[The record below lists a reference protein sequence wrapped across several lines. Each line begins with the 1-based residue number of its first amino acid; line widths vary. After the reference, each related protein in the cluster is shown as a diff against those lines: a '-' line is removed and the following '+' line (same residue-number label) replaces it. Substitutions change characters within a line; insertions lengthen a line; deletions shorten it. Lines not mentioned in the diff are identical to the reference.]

1 MNAETLLPTRPG
13 TSDAMLDAV
22 RRIARDVAAPHAT
35 AVDTEARFPIETL
48 SALRNAQLLSAQLP
62 IELGGGALGMRALGQ
77 IVSTLAEDCAS
88 SAMVLAMHF
97 NQVACLA
104 RHGRHDPDIAA
115 FLQRLARE
123 QLLVASMT
131 SEVGTS
137 GDTRRSV
144 CAVQQV
150 EGHFVLEKQATT
162 GSYCEQADAIL
173 VTARRSADA
182 SPNDQVLVL
191 VERGQRT
198 LDRRSDWDTMGMRGT
213 CSPAFGLKACGPSG
227 QVLTTPFAEIAM
239 LSLVPYSH
247 ILWSALWTG
256 IAAGAARKAGNF
268 VRQQAR
274 RSPGVVPP
282 SALRLAA
289 LMADLEGMRHNWQ
302 AAADAFDGAVAQ
314 SADTQVFSSLQWAL
328 RMNNLKVASSEAAPK
343 IVHAALQ
350 VIGVM
355 GYRND
360 SPFSVSREYRDALSG
375 ALMISNDRL
384 NAASAS
390 IVLVSKGEVER

>member
-1 MNAETLLPTRPG
+1 MNARTQKSSAEPVAALLTE
-13 TSDAMLDAV
+13 A
-22 RRIARDVAAPHAT
+22 RRIARDVAGPHA
-35 AVDTEARFPIETL
+35 ASVDAQARFPIETL
-48 SALRNAQLLSAQLP
+48 RALQAARVLSAQLP
-62 IELGGGALGMRALGQ
+62 TELGGAALGMRELGLL
-77 IVSTLAEDCAS
+77 VSTLAEHCAA

-104 RHGRHDPDIAA
+104 RHGRQDPEIAA
-115 FLQRLARE
+115 FLQRLAQE

-144 CAVQQV
+144 CAV
-150 EGHFVLEKQATT
+150 ERGNGRFVLEKDATT
-162 GSYCEQADAIL
+162 GSYCEHADAIL
-173 VTARRSADA
+173 VTARRSQDA
-182 SPNDQVLVL
+182 APNDQVLVL
-191 VERGQRT
+191 VERGQYVLEKT
-198 LDRRSDWDTMGMRGT
+198 SEWNTMGMRGT
-213 CSPAFGLKACGPSG
+213 CSPGFRLKASGPES
-227 QVLTTPFAEIAM
+227 QLLTAPFADIAM

-256 IAAGAARKAGNF
+256 IAAGAGQKAGNF

-274 RSPGVVPP
+274 RSPGTVPP
-282 SALRLAA
+282 SALRLASLIA
-289 LMADLEGMRHNWQ
+289 ELQAMRHNWE
-302 AAADAFDGAVAQ
+302 AAADDFDQAVAQ
-314 SADTQVFSSLQWAL
+314 GVDTTVFSSLQWAL
-328 RMNNLKVASSEAAPK
+328 RMNNLKVSSSEAAPQ

-355 GYRND
+355 GYKND

-375 ALMISNDRL
+375 ALMISNERL

-390 IVLVSKGEVER
+390 IVLISKGEVAR

>member
-1 MNAETLLPTRPG
+1 
-13 TSDAMLDAV
+13 MLDAA
-22 RRIARDVAAPHAT
+22 RRIARDVAGPHAA
-35 AVDTEARFPIETL
+35 AVDADARFPIETL
-48 SALRNAQLLSAQLP
+48 QALRDARLLSAQLP
-62 IELGGGALGMRALGQ
+62 SAFGGASLGMRALGQ
-77 IVSTLAEDCAS
+77 IVSALAEHCAS

-104 RHGRHDPDIAA
+104 RHGQQDAEIAA
-115 FLQRLARE
+115 FLQRLADG

-137 GDTRRSV
+137 GETRRSV
-144 CAVQQV
+144 CAVEQ
-150 EGHFVLEKQATT
+150 GDGRFVLEKDATT

-173 VTARRSADA
+173 VTARRSHDA
-182 SPNDQVLVL
+182 APNDQVLVL
-191 VERGQRT
+191 VEREQRALERT
-198 LDRRSDWDTMGMRGT
+198 SAWDTMGMRGT
-213 CSPAFGLKACGPSG
+213 CSPGFRLKAAGPGG
-227 QVLTTPFAEIAM
+227 QVLSVPFADIAM

-256 IAAGAARKAGNF
+256 IAAGAGHKAGNF

-274 RSPGVVPP
+274 RSPGTLPP
-282 SALRLAA
+282 AALRLAS
-289 LMADLEGMRHNWQ
+289 LTADLQAMRHNWE
-302 AAADAFDGAVAQ
+302 AAADAFDRAVAQ
-314 SADTQVFSSLQWAL
+314 GADAQVCSSLQWAL
-328 RMNNLKVASSEAAPK
+328 RMNNLKISSSEAAPK

-350 VIGVM
+350 VIGVL
-355 GYRND
+355 GYKND

-390 IVLVSKGEVER
+390 IVLVTKGEVER